1 MADIT
6 TAQNFPSVTL
16 VITDAAGAPAGVD
29 GVPVWASSDETVL
42 SVVAGADGMSAV
54 VSSVAPGTA
63 RITVSADADLT
74 TGIVPITGVSEDV
87 NVTAAAA
94 PLAANM
100 TLTLGA
106 PADKTP

>member
-1 MADIT
+1 MAYIT
-6 TAQNFPSVTL
+6 TAQSFPNVTL
-16 VITDAAGAPAGVD
+16 AITDAAGNPAGVD

-54 VSSVAPGTA
+54 VSSLPPGTA
-63 RITVSADADLT
+63 RIPVSADADLT
-74 TGIVPITGVSEDV
+74 TGVVPITGVSEDV

-94 PLAANM
+94 PLAANL

-106 PADKTP
+106 PADK